1 MAIQA
6 YQVTGLTHKVT
17 ATAVSSEINI
27 TPTEAG
33 FSFSGQRGPYFLKI
47 TNGSSSENVY
57 FSTGLTTQTAVIPTG
72 DGASAGSCVIPAY
85 AEVIVQVENPSN
97 SAATIYVA
105 CVAASSSPVYIT
117 PVAIVG

>member
-17 ATAVSSEINI
+17 ATSSSSEINI
-27 TPTEAG
+27 TPTEASVN
-33 FSFSGQRGPYFLKI
+33 FAGQGGPVFLKI

-72 DGASAGSCVIPAY
+72 EGASAGSCVIPAY
-85 AEVIVQVENPSN
+85 AEVIVQVASQSN
-97 SAATIYVA
+97 TPATIYVA
-105 CVAASSSPVYIT
+105 CIAAASSPVFIT
-117 PVAIVG
+117 PVTPI